1 MFGLLFLSHEGQWW
15 GILHFF
21 QEGFCLSQGWEILT
35 NVIKL
40 NDVQSFENTYK
51 SSTNELVNTK
61 AEAIQTRES
70 KCVLPPLCSAAT
82 VINSLVLPIDSMN
95 SPLIQIMN
103 KGEY

>member
-1 MFGLLFLSHEGQWW
+1 MRHSTFFSRRLLFISRVGD
-15 GILHFF
+15 
-21 QEGFCLSQGWEILT
+21 T
-35 NVIKL
+35 NNVIKL